1 MKQLTTLGKGRKTSK
16 PRDDGDSDEEYR
28 LHAKEAESVE
38 VPAWPKMDTF
48 SLWIT
53 QLTRHVNAAAA
64 QPDDK
69 AIAWLNNARDKSS
82 TFDHLATCEDRFQ
95 VLDRKL
101 ARSLMEILP
110 SALLHKITLK
120 ESVCLNKGYQLRGRQ
135 IIMLICGEFSVN
147 ADIGFTYSLEDLSIL
162 TYTGDANLQQFVNK
176 WDTILA

>member
-1 MKQLTTLGKGRKTSK
+1 
-16 PRDDGDSDEEYR
+16 
-28 LHAKEAESVE
+28 
-38 VPAWPKMDTF
+38 MDTF

-53 QLTRHVNAAAA
+53 QLTRNVNAAAA
-64 QPDDK
+64 RPDDK
-69 AIAWLNNARDKSS
+69 AIAWLNKARDKNC
-82 TFDHLATCEDRFQ
+82 TFDELANCKDHIQ

-120 ESVCLNKGYQLRGRQ
+120 ESICLSKGYQLRGRQ

-162 TYTGDANLQQFVNK
+162 TYTGDKNIHQFVNK
-176 WDTILA
+176 WDTILAELKSTRSARPR